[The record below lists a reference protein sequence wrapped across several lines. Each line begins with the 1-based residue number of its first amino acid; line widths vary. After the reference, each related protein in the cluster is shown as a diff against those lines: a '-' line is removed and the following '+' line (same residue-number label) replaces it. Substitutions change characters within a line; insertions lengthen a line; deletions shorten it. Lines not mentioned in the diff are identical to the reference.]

1 MTVRVD
7 RRRQRGIA
15 LPMALWT
22 GMALALLAAGIA
34 ATADRAT
41 RRQAG
46 QDQVL
51 NARALLETGI
61 SLGVMLAVHPDPA
74 RRLAADGSPLAWEEP
89 EGRITLRLWDEGGRL
104 DLNRADPAR
113 LTMIAARVAGAE
125 AAAALSAALAEKRR
139 GEEPWHSVME
149 LGAVLP
155 PAAFA
160 RLYPLL
166 TVHGPAMA
174 DGRVD
179 LRHAAPALR
188 AGWPGLSGVGEG
200 DAAALSVLG
209 LTRGGPPGSLYTL
222 RVRARTP
229 DGASASAEAV
239 IWISIAGPQAFRVLE
254 WREPAPEIDPDPEVE

>member
-1 MTVRVD
+1 
-7 RRRQRGIA
+7 
-15 LPMALWT
+15 MALWA

-34 ATADRAT
+34 ATAGQAT

-51 NARALLETGI
+51 AARALLETGI

-74 RRLAADGSPLAWEEP
+74 RRLATDGRPLAWTEP

-113 LTMIAARVAGAE
+113 LTAVGSRVAGAE
-125 AAAALSAALAEKRR
+125 AATALSAALAARR
-139 GEEPWHSVME
+139 RQGEPWHSVME

-179 LRHAAPALR
+179 LRHAAPTLR
-188 AGWPGLSGVGEG
+188 AAWPGLSAGMDG
-200 DAAALSVLG
+200 DAAALSAVG
-209 LTRGGPPGSLYTL
+209 LTRGGPPGSLFTL
-222 RVRARTP
+222 RVRSQMP
-229 DGASASAEAV
+229 DGAQASAEAV
-239 IWISIAGPQAFRVLE
+239 LWISINGPQAFRVLE